1 MIESSTTK
9 ISKASTELANVT
21 KIADTFPPD
30 YVTKIKE
37 ISTETINVTEKI
49 SSNYH
54 HNLNWE
60 AINVLV

>member
-1 MIESSTTK
+1 MIESSTIK
-9 ISKASTELANVT
+9 ISKASTEIANDT
-21 KIADTFPPD
+21 KMADTFPPD

-37 ISTETINVTEKI
+37 ISTETINVTKKI

-60 AINVLV
+60 AINVV